1 MGPRLRFAVP
11 ASATFPRSRRL
22 THDLQYQ
29 AVYGARVRKASGPL
43 AMFAL
48 PNSLPHPRLGLAI
61 GRRVGGAVERNRLK
75 RLLREAFRLSQ
86 HDLPLAATGSYDLV
100 INARAHKPLELD
112 EYQALVRDLTSQ
124 LHTEWQRRER
134 RRAEKAG
141 EGG

>member
-1 MGPRLRFAVP
+1 MPV
-11 ASATFPRSRRL
+11 SATFPRSRRL

-43 AMFAL
+43 AIFAL

-86 HDLPLAATGSYDLV
+86 HDLPQGSTGSYDLV
-100 INARAHKPLELD
+100 INARAHKPLELK
-112 EYQALVRDLTSQ
+112 EYQALMHDLIGQ
-124 LHTEWQRRER
+124 LHAQWQHRER

>member
-1 MGPRLRFAVP
+1 ML

-29 AVYGARVRKASGPL
+29 AVYGARARKASGPL

-86 HDLPLAATGSYDLV
+86 HDLPRTESGSYDLV
-100 INARAHKPLELD
+100 INARAHEPLELD
-112 EYQALVRDLTSQ
+112 EYQALVRDLATQ
-124 LHTEWQRRER
+124 VHAEWQRREPPP
-134 RRAEKAG
+134 
-141 EGG
+141 GGKGG